1 LTLPRSRPQGAPGAS
16 FFYDNKEMT
25 MLTKQDQERLDKA
38 TQAAN
43 LLQRDVL
50 DLSRSDNPLLADIG
64 YSLLDDVVSLHN
76 RLERLT
82 VVTREEATG

>member
-1 LTLPRSRPQGAPGAS
+1 
-16 FFYDNKEMT
+16 

-43 LLQRDVL
+43 LLQQDVL

-82 VVTREEATG
+82 VVTREEATA